1 MPRVRWVVC
10 GAVLLAAFAGL
21 GLIVAHQP
29 LALDAEIANALR
41 GEDTRPLGQV
51 AGVLT
56 NVLGPVLPYVMGGV
70 LLAVAIRWP
79 EHRVLCVRLAVVLVL
94 CRVTSLIGKPL
105 FLRQRPRAY
114 PDLSYPSGHVVSVA
128 STGLVAVLL
137 CAWLVPR
144 VLRWVVAAAAVATV
158 LAAACRIV
166 LGVHWLTDTVGAVLA
181 VTGVGLLSAAG
192 LDLLPAARERSLDG

>member
-1 MPRVRWVVC
+1 MPRARWFVC
-10 GAVLLAAFAGL
+10 GVVLLAAFAVL
-21 GLIVAHQP
+21 GLIVARQP
-29 LALDAEIANALR
+29 LALDARIANALR
-41 GEDTRPLGQV
+41 GEDIRPVGQV

-56 NVLGPVLPYVMGGV
+56 DVLGPVLPFVMGAV
-70 LLAVAIRWP
+70 LLALAIRRP
-79 EHRVLCVRLAVVLVL
+79 GDRALCVRLAVVLVL
-94 CRVTSLIGKPL
+94 CRLTSLVGKPV
-105 FLRQRPRAY
+105 FVRERPRVY

-144 VLRWVVAAAAVATV
+144 VLRWAVAAAVVATV

-192 LDLLPAARERSLDG
+192 LDLLPAPRERSLDG

>member
-10 GAVLLAAFAGL
+10 GIVLLAAFAGL

-29 LALDAEIANALR
+29 LSLDAEIANALR
-41 GEDTRPLGQV
+41 GEDTRPVGQV

-56 NVLGPVLPYVMGGV
+56 NVLGPVLPYVMGAV
-70 LLAVAIRWP
+70 LLALAIRRR
-79 EHRVLCVRLAVVLVL
+79 EHRVLCVRLAIVLVL
-94 CRVTSLIGKPL
+94 CRVTSLVGKPL
-105 FLRQRPRAY
+105 FLRQRPRVF

-144 VLRWVVAAAAVATV
+144 ALRWVVATAVAATV
-158 LAAACRIV
+158 LAATCRIV
-166 LGVHWLTDTVGAVLA
+166 LGVHWLTDTIGAVLA

-192 LDLLPAARERSLDG
+192 LDLLPARRERSLDG

>member
-10 GAVLLAAFAGL
+10 GVVLLAAFAGL
-21 GLIVAHQP
+21 GLTVAHQP

-56 NVLGPVLPYVMGGV
+56 NFLGPVLPYVMGAV
-70 LLAVAIRWP
+70 LLALAIRRR
-79 EHRVLCVRLAVVLVL
+79 EHLGLCVRLAVVLVL
-94 CRVTSLIGKPL
+94 CAVTSVVCKPL
-105 FLRQRPRAY
+105 FLRQRPRVF

-144 VLRWVVAAAAVATV
+144 VLRWVVAAAVAATV

-166 LGVHWLTDTVGAVLA
+166 LGVHWLTDTIGAVLA

-192 LDLLPAARERSLDG
+192 LDLLPAPRERSLDG

>member
-1 MPRVRWVVC
+1 MPRVRWIVC
-10 GAVLLAAFAGL
+10 GVVLLAAFAGL
-21 GLIVAHQP
+21 GLMVAHQP
-29 LALDAEIANALR
+29 LALDAAIANALR
-41 GEDTRPLGQV
+41 GENTRPVGQV

-56 NVLGPVLPYVMGGV
+56 NVLGPVLPYVLGAV
-70 LLAVAIRWP
+70 LLALAIRRP
-79 EHRVLCVRLAVVLVL
+79 GHRGLCVRLAVVLVL

-105 FLRQRPRAY
+105 YGRQRPRDY
-114 PDLSYPSGHVVSVA
+114 PDLSYPSGHVVAVA

-144 VLRWVVAAAAVATV
+144 VLGWVVAAAVAATV

-192 LDLLPAARERSLDG
+192 LDLLPARRERSLDG